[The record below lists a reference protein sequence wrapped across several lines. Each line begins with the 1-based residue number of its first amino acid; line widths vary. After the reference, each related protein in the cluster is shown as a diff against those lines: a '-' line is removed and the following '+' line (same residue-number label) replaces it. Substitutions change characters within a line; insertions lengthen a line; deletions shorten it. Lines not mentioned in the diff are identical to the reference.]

1 METNK
6 RKEKIPDDR
15 KVESIDYSKSYN
27 KTVKQAELLRSTLP
41 KIRRPTDR
49 IS

>member
-6 RKEKIPDDR
+6 RKEKIVDDG
-15 KVESIDYSKSYN
+15 KVESIDYSKSCN
-27 KTVKQAELLRSTLP
+27 KTVKRAERLRSTLAE
-41 KIRRPTDR
+41 IRRLTDR

>member
-6 RKEKIPDDR
+6 RKEKIPDDG
-15 KVESIDYSKSYN
+15 KVESIDYSKSCN
-27 KTVKQAELLRSTLP
+27 KTVKWAELLRSTLAE
-41 KIRRPTDR
+41 RRRLTDR